1 MGVDDDARRRLE
13 YAVALILA
21 ETETAVEVYRRTLA
35 AIGHELGWA
44 VGAVW
49 EVQGDVL
56 RCALTW
62 HRADG
67 APAFER
73 VSGDVVLSRDV
84 GLPGR
89 VWSTGEPAWI
99 SDVTADANFPRA
111 SAARNEG
118 LHAALCFPLRSA
130 SGVVG
135 VMELFTHEPVE
146 PDARLLA
153 SLEVIGSQVGQVV
166 ERRRAEQ
173 EAHALAVRLQAMLA
187 AALDAV
193 VTIDHEGLV
202 RGWNDAAE
210 QIFGYAEKEVV
221 GRELAE
227 LIVPPSLREA
237 HRRGLARY
245 LATEQPMLLDRR
257 VEITGVDAGGREF
270 PIELTITRVSLP
282 GRPLF
287 TGFLRDISDRKAAE
301 GALRASRARLVD
313 VADAERRR
321 IQRNLHDGA
330 QQRLTSTLI
339 TLGRLRQWVGVGQT
353 ANELLNSA
361 TDELT
366 AALHE
371 LRELANG
378 MHPPVLSE
386 RGLAEA
392 LRALALRA
400 PVRVDLLELPDRRL
414 PEGIEA
420 AAYYVVSEALANV
433 QKHAGAKRVSVR
445 AALRGNV
452 LSVEIADDGGGGAQV
467 HAGTGLLGLI
477 DRVEAIGG
485 RIELESPH
493 GGGTRLAA
501 AIPVGHPPEEKT

>member
-1 MGVDDDARRRLE
+1 M
-13 YAVALILA
+13 
-21 ETETAVEVYRRTLA
+21 
-35 AIGHELGWA
+35 
-44 VGAVW
+44 
-49 EVQGDVL
+49 
-56 RCALTW
+56 
-62 HRADG
+62 
-67 APAFER
+67 
-73 VSGDVVLSRDV
+73 
-84 GLPGR
+84 
-89 VWSTGEPAWI
+89 
-99 SDVTADANFPRA
+99 
-111 SAARNEG
+111 
-118 LHAALCFPLRSA
+118 
-130 SGVVG
+130 
-135 VMELFTHEPVE
+135 
-146 PDARLLA
+146 
-153 SLEVIGSQVGQVV
+153 
-166 ERRRAEQ
+166 
-173 EAHALAVRLQAMLA
+173 
-187 AALDAV
+187 
-193 VTIDHEGLV
+193 
-202 RGWNDAAE
+202 
-210 QIFGYAEKEVV
+210 V

-245 LATEQPMLLDRR
+245 LATEQPVLLDRR

-378 MHPPVLSE
+378 MHPPVLAE

-400 PVRVDLLELPDRRL
+400 PVHVDLLELPDRRL

-452 LSVEIADDGGGGAQV
+452 LSVEITDDGGGGAQV
-467 HAGTGLLGLI
+467 AAGTGLLGLI